1 MRFLG
6 AVFVRVLDWA
16 LLGGFGRFVY
26 KTLATGFGF
35 CTVAEIWTNG
45 FTDWAYTSAFL
56 TVGML
61 VALYGDDFF

>member
-1 MRFLG
+1 MFG
-6 AVFVRVLDWA
+6 RVLEWA

-45 FTDWAYTSAFL
+45 FTDWAWIYAVL
-56 TVGML
+56 TAGM
-61 VALYGDDFF
+61 VANLFDY